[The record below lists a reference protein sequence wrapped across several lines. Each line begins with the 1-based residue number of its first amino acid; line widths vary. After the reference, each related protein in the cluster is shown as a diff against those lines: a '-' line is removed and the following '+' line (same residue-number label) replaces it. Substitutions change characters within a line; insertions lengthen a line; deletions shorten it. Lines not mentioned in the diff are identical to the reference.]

1 MLFNVYK
8 LNTLFKQVEPNH
20 CMTTTQI
27 HDLDEMLNDL
37 LKLRSN
43 TKEIFKILSNRDVS
57 NLTNSTSLT
66 LYSASNSLADFN
78 EKFSRVDIQ
87 NLIEEKNQ
95 KTK

>member
-1 MLFNVYK
+1 
-8 LNTLFKQVEPNH
+8 
-20 CMTTTQI
+20 MTTTQI